1 MGTVHRSFQHFDLR
15 FLGYNRPFAEG
26 TCYNSRVISAFCEE
40 GDSMS
45 PQTLTISMPANL
57 YSRLK
62 QCADVTQRSVE
73 EELLELLTGALADH
87 TVPRDLAETA
97 ASLSSLDD
105 ARLWQVARGQLTD
118 EASRELEA
126 LHWKRQR
133 EGLDPDE
140 QQRTIELER
149 LFDRIVLLRSQAAAL
164 LKQRGHDVGPL
175 VTS

>member
-1 MGTVHRSFQHFDLR
+1 M
-15 FLGYNRPFAEG
+15 N
-26 TCYNSRVISAFCEE
+26 
-40 GDSMS
+40 
-45 PQTLTISMPANL
+45 PQTLTISMPADL
-57 YSRLK
+57 YLRLK

-133 EGLDPDE
+133 EGLDSGE
-140 QQRTIELER
+140 QQRATELER
-149 LFDRIVLLRSQAAAL
+149 LFDRIVLLRSQATAL
-164 LKQRGHDVGPL
+164 LKQRGHADGTRPPDSGI
-175 VTS
+175 TGWRYGS